1 MVKGTS
7 KIDFPMYIGGQRHLS
22 ESDEIRDVTSPATG
36 ERLGRLAYGTPVD
49 VDLAVRAAQAAA
61 QTLAKMTVFERA
73 ELCVSVADVLASR
86 REETA
91 RTLSKEHGKPLH
103 TEASAEIDACVA
115 AFREAAEQIKWMN
128 STIVPMRDP
137 SKRAFSYRRPRG
149 VYGVITPWNFPL
161 GVACIYYLAPGL
173 AAGNTMVWVP
183 APSTSAVASKL
194 MECID
199 SAGVPEGVINMVT
212 GEGPV
217 VGDALVVHP
226 NVNAIAFTG
235 NTSTGKTIA
244 SRAAGKP
251 CLLELGGNGPSIV
264 LEDADLNVTATAI
277 ADGSFANAGQICTST
292 ERILAHNS
300 VADEL
305 VERLSVTAA
314 KIQVGDPIESSTTM
328 GPVHTKSSA
337 ERVLNQIGEASTKGA
352 KIVTGGSTLEDMPTE
367 QFIQPTV
374 LDHVSADTHLN
385 KEETF
390 GPVSPVVRF
399 SKTTDLPGLVAS
411 SPFGLSGAIFSR
423 DVERAM
429 VLAEDLPC
437 GIVNINDASSYWEPQ
452 TPAGGASGR
461 TSGYGRSGGAWSIEE
476 MSDVRTIVLN
486 LAEKERLG

>member
-7 KIDFPMYIGGQRHLS
+7 EIDFPMYIGGQWYLG
-22 ESDEIRDVTSPATG
+22 ENNETRDVISPATG

-61 QTLAKMTVFERA
+61 QILARMTVFERA
-73 ELCVSVADVLASR
+73 ELCVSVADALASR
-86 REETA
+86 KEETA

-103 TEASAEIDACVA
+103 TEAFAEIDACVA

-128 STIVPMRDP
+128 STIIPMRDP
-137 SKRAFSYRRPRG
+137 KKRAFSYRRPRG

-173 AAGNTMVWVP
+173 AAGNAMVWVP
-183 APSTSAVASKL
+183 APSTSAVASEL
-194 MECID
+194 MGCID
-199 SAGVPEGVINMVT
+199 SAGIPEGAINMVT

-217 VGDALVVHP
+217 VGDTLVIHP
-226 NVNAIAFTG
+226 DVNAIAFTG
-235 NTSTGKTIA
+235 NTSTGRTIA
-244 SRAAGKP
+244 SRAADKS

-264 LEDADLNVTATAI
+264 LQDADLDATAAAI

-292 ERILAHNS
+292 ERVLAHNS

-305 VERLSVTAA
+305 VERLSVIAA
-314 KIQVGDPIESSTTM
+314 EIQVGDPMESSTSM
-328 GPVHTKSSA
+328 GPVHTKPSA
-337 ERVLNQIGEASTKGA
+337 ERVLNQIDEASARGA
-352 KIVTGGSTLEDMPTE
+352 KIVAGGSTLKDMPTG

-374 LDHVSADTHLN
+374 LDHVSADTQLN

-390 GPVSPVVRF
+390 GPVSPIVRF
-399 SKTTDLPGLVAS
+399 SETTDLPGLAAS
-411 SPFGLSGAIFSR
+411 SPFGLSGAIFSG

-429 VLAEDLPC
+429 ILAENLPC

-461 TSGYGRSGGAWSIEE
+461 ASGYGRSGGAWSIEE

-486 LAEKERLG
+486 ISEKERLG